1 MSDPLNPPINYPG
14 GIESIWS
21 LEKGIKDGGHNNF
34 QDWMNSLSGSDI
46 NKNPNAIDWEAR
58 YRDGK
63 IDKATGQ
70 VIVQASDGTNGYSQ
84 PELQLAYEKWRRGQ
98 MASNLSMVNASLQ
111 ENNRPILEIRDH
123 VPSNQIGEAKIA
135 ATNNGLARIVKA
147 TDNLT
152 ITPGGTKALAAL
164 GEAPTIS
171 QLQGAQATLQAAAA
185 KPLNDLQ
192 IRKLQSALQTDIASR
207 QSSAATT
214 ALNRDTFN
222 LNSTVATN
230 NQKMEEWRIQQAAET
245 EKFRIAE
252 ATRRAEFDANNSN
265 ADRALQLQLAE
276 MSAGERR
283 SDREYTRDRDARSER
298 QLMIMSLMDGLKGL
312 NGIFQ

>member
-1 MSDPLNPPINYPG
+1 MSDPLKPPINYPG

-21 LEKGIKDGGHNNF
+21 LQDGINKGGHNNF
-34 QDWMNSLSGSDI
+34 KDWLNGLTGADI
-46 NKNPNAIDWEAR
+46 NKNPNAIDWEKE
-58 YRDGK
+58 YRDGG

-70 VIVQASDGTNGYSQ
+70 VLVGAMDGAYGYSQ
-84 PELQLAYEKWRRGQ
+84 PEKQLAYEKWRRGK
-98 MASNLSMVNASLQ
+98 MASNLSMVNADLQ

-123 VPSNQIGEAKIA
+123 VPSNQISQAKIA
-135 ATNNGLARIVKA
+135 ATSSGLARIVQA

-152 ITPGGTKALAAL
+152 KTPGGMQALSAL

-171 QLQGAQATLQAAAA
+171 QMQGAQATLAAAAA
-185 KPLNDLQ
+185 KPLADLQ
-192 IRKLQSALQTDIASR
+192 IEKLKSGLQTDIVSR
-207 QSSAATT
+207 QSATAAT

-283 SDREYTRDRDARSER
+283 SDRDYTRDRDSRTER
-298 QLMIMSLMDGLKGL
+298 QLMIMRLMDGLKGL